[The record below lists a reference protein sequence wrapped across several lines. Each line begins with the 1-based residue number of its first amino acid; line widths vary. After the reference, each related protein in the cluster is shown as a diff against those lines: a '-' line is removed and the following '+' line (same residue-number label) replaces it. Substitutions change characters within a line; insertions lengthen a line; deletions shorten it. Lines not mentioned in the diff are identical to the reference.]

1 MSSFKAMLDTNIVSA
16 IGRSPNLPSI
26 NRHLAEIGPDTVC
39 MSIVTAAEIRFGLS
53 KSPSSKA
60 RANMETL
67 LGSIPILPFDVPA
80 DHHYAEIRAVLVRAG
95 TPIGSND
102 LLIAAHALALDLTLI
117 TDNVRE
123 FARVPGLRVENWLD

>member
-1 MSSFKAMLDTNIVSA
+1 MLDTNMVSA

-26 NRHLAEIGPDTVC
+26 SKHLAEIGPDTVC
-39 MSIVTAAEIRFGLS
+39 MSIVTAAEIRFGLA
-53 KSPSSKA
+53 KSPSTRA

-67 LGSIPILPFDVPA
+67 LRSIPIVPFEVPA
-80 DHHYAEIRAVLVRAG
+80 DHHYAEIRAALARVG

-123 FARVPGLRVENWLD
+123 FTRVSSLRVENWLD